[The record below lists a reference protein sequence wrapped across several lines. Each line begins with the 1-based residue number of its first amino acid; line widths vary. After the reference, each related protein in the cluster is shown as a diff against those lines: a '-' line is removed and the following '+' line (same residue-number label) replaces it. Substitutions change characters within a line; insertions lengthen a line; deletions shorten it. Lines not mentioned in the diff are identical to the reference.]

1 MLEIKQQMA
10 SANNRRGVPRTRR
23 IADERHAQRERCLG
37 NTQLHQLHQL
47 HQLQGNNISRSN
59 YIIKINILATEGK
72 EYAKSS
78 HYTHRSNQ

>member
-23 IADERHAQRERCLG
+23 IANERHAQRERCLG
-37 NTQLHQLHQL
+37 NTQPHQP
-47 HQLQGNNISRSN
+47 QGNNISRSN

>member
-1 MLEIKQQMA
+1 MLEIRQQMA
-10 SANNRRGVPRTRR
+10 SANNRKGVPRTRR

-37 NTQLHQLHQL
+37 NTQLHQL